1 MHNGVKAILKLH
13 MNYQR
18 FDEIFSKLLILI
30 IKIVT
35 WNSGRI
41 KKQYATSFPDLK
53 FKPRTSKKKNASV
66 KFY

>member
-18 FDEIFSKLLILI
+18 FGEIFSKFLILI

-35 WNSGRI
+35 YMEQWED
-41 KKQYATSFPDLK
+41 KKAICHKFPG
-53 FKPRTSKKKNASV
+53 FEI
-66 KFY
+66 